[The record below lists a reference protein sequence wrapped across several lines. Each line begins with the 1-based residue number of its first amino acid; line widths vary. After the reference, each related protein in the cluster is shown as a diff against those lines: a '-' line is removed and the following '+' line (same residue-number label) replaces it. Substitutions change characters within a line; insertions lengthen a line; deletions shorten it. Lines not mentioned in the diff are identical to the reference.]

1 MNFFKKNK
9 KILSLVLLF
18 SIIFLTPAFATGDV
32 IGEGTGAGLDMYKV
46 LCGGMRFITGGIG
59 KTIAAFAVIALGGTF
74 IAGKVAWSVLLTF
87 AFAMGLI
94 FGAPTIINMFA
105 GGADETCDTEGK
117 LGA

>member
-1 MNFFKKNK
+1 MNFLKKNQK
-9 KILSLVLLF
+9 FLLLILLF
-18 SIIFLTPAFATGDV
+18 NIIFLMPTFAGGGT
-32 IGEGTGAGLDMYKV
+32 GEGTGSGMNMMYI

-94 FGAPTIINMFA
+94 FGAPVIISMFT
-105 GGADETCDTEGK
+105 GGDAENCADYTE
-117 LGA
+117 